1 MHEEPERLAFVGV
14 VEIFLEAFRKQV
26 VYMHQGFPS

>member
-1 MHEEPERLAFVGV
+1 MGTISPFSELPAVFEV
-14 VEIFLEAFRKQV
+14 FLEAFRKQV